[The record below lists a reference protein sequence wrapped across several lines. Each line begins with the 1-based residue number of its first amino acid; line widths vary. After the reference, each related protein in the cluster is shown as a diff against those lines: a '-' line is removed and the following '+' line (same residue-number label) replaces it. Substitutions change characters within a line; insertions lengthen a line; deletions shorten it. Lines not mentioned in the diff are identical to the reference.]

1 MELSL
6 ETQLKPAH
14 PNVPQ
19 TDGIEILR
27 ARLLAGLDRYLRAAG
42 VHEDAFRHRLA
53 ARICS
58 QLQTRGMDLVRID
71 WRVVIEAV
79 DRALCSEYQI
89 ADPGGE
95 GLNCKGRIAQAYCQ
109 RETTDPATLGALLE
123 PADGWGTPLR
133 SPKAMP
139 DQELAPWRPRLPWL
153 WQSAAWRPAQS
164 VVVSFCCLA
173 VVLVP

>member
-6 ETQLKPAH
+6 ETQLTPAY
-14 PNVPQ
+14 PNAQQ

-42 VHEDAFRHRLA
+42 VHEDALRHRLA
-53 ARICS
+53 TGICA

-95 GLNCKGRIAQAYCQ
+95 GLSCKGRLAQAYCGQ
-109 RETTDPATLGALLE
+109 EMAQPAPLETLLDPTH
-123 PADGWGTPLR
+123 GWGTPLR
-133 SPKAMP
+133 NPKAMP
-139 DQELAPWRPRLPWL
+139 DQELSPWRPKLSWL
-153 WQSAAWRPAQS
+153 GQSAARRPAQG
-164 VVVSFCCLA
+164 VVVSLCCLA